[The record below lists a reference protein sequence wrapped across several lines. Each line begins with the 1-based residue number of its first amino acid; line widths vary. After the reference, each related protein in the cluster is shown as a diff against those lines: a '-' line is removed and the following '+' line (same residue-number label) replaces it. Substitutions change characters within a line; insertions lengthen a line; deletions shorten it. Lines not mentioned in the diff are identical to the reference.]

1 MFNRM
6 YEATFHIRGDV
17 AYEDATAGRDAE
29 IELWCNDHCD
39 LLHVRG
45 DTEDAVVA
53 EVAAAVGVEDTIE
66 RGEEQI
72 IVTSECLRPHTEGN
86 VEGYLERH
94 DCLLLPPL
102 RYENGGKLVRV
113 LTLDPEN
120 LTRFYQDIQES
131 FHVTVRSKREI
142 DSVTQDRPLL
152 SIDTLIPELS
162 DRQEEAVI
170 SAWEEGYYAIPR
182 ETTTEELATAL
193 DIDRRTFEEH
203 LRIAENKLVGTLVE
217 QLFA

>member
-1 MFNRM
+1 M
-6 YEATFHIRGDV
+6 YEATFHMRGDV
-17 AYEDATAGRDAE
+17 AYEDATAGRDVS

-45 DTEDAVVA
+45 DIEDAVTGEIA
-53 EVAAAVGVEDTIE
+53 DAVGVEDTIQ
-66 RGEEQI
+66 RGDEHVV
-72 IVTSECLRPHTEGN
+72 VTSECLRPHTEGN

-131 FHVTVRSKREI
+131 FRVTVRAKREV
-142 DSVTQDRPLL
+142 DTVTQSRPLL
-152 SIDTLIPELS
+152 SLDSLLPDLS
-162 DRQEEAVI
+162 DRQKEAVV
-170 SAWEEGYYAIPR
+170 SAWEAGYYAIPR
-182 ETTTEELATAL
+182 ETTTEALAARMG
-193 DIDRRTFEEH
+193 IDRRTFEEH
-203 LRIAENKLVGTLVE
+203 LRLAENKLVGTLVE
-217 QLFA
+217 QLIA

>member
-1 MFNRM
+1 M

-17 AYEDATAGRDAE
+17 AYEDATAGRDVD

-45 DTEDAVVA
+45 DTNGAVVE
-53 EVAAAVGVEDTIE
+53 EVSAAVGVEDTIE
-66 RGEEQI
+66 RGDEQI
-72 IVTSECLRPHTEGN
+72 IITSECLRPHTEQN

-120 LTRFYQDIQES
+120 LTRFYQDIQDS

-152 SIDTLIPELS
+152 SVDTLIPELS
-162 DRQEEAVI
+162 DRQEEAVV

>member
-1 MFNRM
+1 M

>member
-1 MFNRM
+1 M

-17 AYEDATAGRDAE
+17 AYEDATAGRDAD

-45 DTEDAVVA
+45 DDDHAVRD

-66 RGEEQI
+66 RGDEQI
-72 IVTSECLRPHTEGN
+72 IITSECLRPHTEQN

-162 DRQEEAVI
+162 ERQEEAVI

-193 DIDRRTFEEH
+193 GIDRRTFEEH